1 MLRSFLLL
9 FFLALLPGS
18 AGAVTSDGSTQTCL
32 IGDLSCLD
40 PSPNVCPA
48 GYYLVG
54 GDACAPC
61 PAGSCPMVPQPP
73 DGDVHCLALGCPG
86 QPGFPNGPVF
96 CVDAD
101 CGPGGDPAAVP
112 LPPALALLA
121 ATLGWLGWIG
131 RRRRPV

>member
-1 MLRSFLLL
+1 
-9 FFLALLPGS
+9 
-18 AGAVTSDGSTQTCL
+18 
-32 IGDLSCLD
+32 
-40 PSPNVCPA
+40 
-48 GYYLVG
+48 
-54 GDACAPC
+54 
-61 PAGSCPMVPQPP
+61 MVPQPP

-131 RRRRPV
+131 RRRRRV